1 MITVPENPP
10 DPLIKTFASDNP
22 LDSPTSNDLSQE
34 SDSVKL
40 ESMSWQRTWKRRIR
54 QLGSNRRDFGDLKRS
69 KIISRLAF
77 FGFIGF
83 ILMLILGVGAFAY
96 IAKDLP
102 QPGKIVRQ
110 EGFSTKIYDRNN
122 ELLYDVYADQRR
134 TPVTINQI
142 PQYLQEATISIEDKN
157 FYKHSGFDIT
167 GIARAVVNIVRYHNL
182 QSGSTLTQQ
191 LVKNVLLT
199 NDQNILRKLKELI
212 LSIQIESKY
221 SKQEILQMY
230 LNEAPYGGTA
240 WGVEAASEIYY
251 GKKVSDLNLIESAI
265 LAGLPQSPSHHSP
278 FADDTDYVSRT
289 TDVLRR
295 MREDGYINTDQEKE
309 TVAQLPDYKF
319 SGQGMNF
326 KAPHFVMYVKKQL
339 EDKYGAALVEK
350 GGLKVYTTLDWDKQQ
365 IAEQAVREGADK
377 NTKSY
382 GASNASL
389 VAMDPKSGQIL
400 AMVGSKDF
408 FGKSEP
414 EGCAAGK
421 TCRFESQVNVAVRER
436 QPGSS
441 FKPYVYLTAFKK
453 GYTPETILWDVD
465 TDFET
470 GTNKTYNPKNYDGKN
485 RGPLK
490 MKEALAMS
498 LNVPAVKTLYLA
510 GVKNS
515 LDTAKA
521 MGITS
526 LTDPNRVGLS
536 LVLGGGEIKLLDH
549 VNAFSTLA
557 TGGVYRKKTAIL
569 KIQDAS
575 GSVLEEFKNTSGE
588 RVVEEKYVAMLDY
601 ILSTNDL
608 RKPVFGENS
617 PLRFDNRPVAA
628 KTGTTNEWRD
638 GWTVGF
644 TPSLAVGVWAGNNDN
659 SPMAQGADGVFV
671 AAPIFRKFMDQALQN
686 YNIEQF
692 PKYEKEE
699 TGKPILDGTLEMNEK
714 IKVCETSGK
723 DNYCLATDACP
734 ESTRKEKAFF
744 TGHDTLWYVKKD
756 DPRGEEPKKPE
767 DDPQF
772 KNWEKAVQKWAEK
785 DKDFSNNQS
794 PKDKCEA
801 GDFTDYLPSV
811 KITSPDDN
819 ETIKSSP
826 LTIEASLSAGYGI
839 KKAILYIN
847 GNEIDT
853 QASPDFS
860 YKYTIPGTTSELKIK
875 IDLLDKNGNSTSS
888 TIDVSVELP

>member
-1 MITVPENPP
+1 MSYYNI
-10 DPLIKTFASDNP
+10 F
-22 LDSPTSNDLSQE
+22 SPQKSPNLSQ
-34 SDSVKL
+34 
-40 ESMSWQRTWKRRIR
+40 KRRGRFHIDFNWKKIGKIAGIIFAA
-54 QLGSNRRDFGDLKRS
+54 GSLFV
-69 KIISRLAF
+69 A
-77 FGFIGF
+77 
-83 ILMLILGVGAFAY
+83 GVFLY
-96 IAKDLP
+96 FAKDLP
-102 QPGKIVRQ
+102 SPGKINTRFIA
-110 EGFSTKIYDRNN
+110 ESTKIYDRTG
-122 ELLYDVYADQRR
+122 EHILYDIHGEEKR
-134 TPVTINQI
+134 TLI
-142 PQYLQEATISIEDKN
+142 PLNEIPDSIKFATIVLEDQDFYSHAGIKFTSIVRALLKDVL
-157 FYKHSGFDIT
+157 HQ
-167 GIARAVVNIVRYHNL
+167 GIA
-182 QSGSTLTQQ
+182 QGGSTITQQ
-191 LVKNVLLT
+191 FIKNSVLSPERTLT
-199 NDQNILRKLKELI
+199 RKIKEVI
-212 LSIQIESKY
+212 LSLEVEQKFSKD
-221 SKQEILQMY
+221 EILGMY
-230 LNEAPYGGTA
+230 LNEIPYGSNAYGI
-240 WGVEAASEIYY
+240 EAAAQTFF
-251 GKKVSDLNLIESAI
+251 GKHAKDLSLDESAL
-265 LAGLPQSPSHHSP
+265 LASLPQAPSFYSPSGSHPEELKARQEFTLNKLAS
-278 FADDTDYVSRT
+278 
-289 TDVLRR
+289 L
-295 MREDGYINTDQEKE
+295 GYITEEEAQEAIAVNVLAKISPQQE
-309 TVAQLPDYKF
+309 NI
-319 SGQGMNF
+319 S
-326 KAPHFVMYVKKQL
+326 APHFVMYVKEYL
-339 EDKYGAALVEK
+339 EKNYGQALIEK

-365 IAEQAVREGADK
+365 LAEQAVKEGADK

-414 EGCAAGK
+414 EGCIAGK
-421 TCRFESQVNVAVRER
+421 TCKFESQVNVAVRER

-515 LDTAKA
+515 LDTAKS

-526 LTDPNRVGLS
+526 LTDPSRVGLS
-536 LVLGGGEIKLLDH
+536 LVLGGGEVKLLDH

-557 TGGVYRKKTAIL
+557 TGGIYREKTAIL
-569 KIQDAS
+569 KIQDSS

-644 TPSLAVGVWAGNNDN
+644 TPALAVGVWAGNNDN
-659 SPMAQGADGVFV
+659 SPMAQGADGIFV
-671 AAPIFRKFMDQALQN
+671 AAPIFRKFMDQTLQN

-734 ESTRKEKAFF
+734 ESTRKEKTFF

-756 DPRGEEPKKPE
+756 DPRGDAPKNPE

-772 KNWEKAVQKWAEK
+772 KNWEKAVQKWAQK
-785 DKDFSNNQS
+785 DKDFSSGQAPENDCQES
-794 PKDKCEA
+794 
-801 GDFTDYLPSV
+801 DFKDYLPSV
-811 KITSPDDN
+811 KITSPSDN
-819 ETIKSSP
+819 ENITGASFTIK
-826 LTIEASLSAGYGI
+826 ASLSAGYGI
-839 KKAILYIN
+839 EKATLYIN
-847 GNEIDT
+847 GDAKDT
-853 QASPDFS
+853 
-860 YKYTIPGTTSELKIK
+860 TTSSDFNYDYAISENATLDIK
-875 IDLLDKNGNSTSS
+875 IEVLDKNGNSTSS
-888 TIDVSVELP
+888 SIKVNIEIPPII